1 MKTTYILKINK
12 KYVTR
17 LLKYKV
23 NIFKIKYQDDICF
36 LYVDKSNY
44 DKLMKYRDIYE
55 ISLVKIKGLLKYQ
68 ELFKQNN
75 IFIVS
80 IIIGLIFMYL
90 LSNIIFDVRIM
101 TNKKD
106 LIKIINSELS
116 EYKLTKYHFVKS
128 FKEKEIIKKKILTD
142 YQDKIEW
149 LEIDN
154 VGSVYYIRVLERII
168 NDKNESSKYQ
178 NIIAKKNATIL
189 EIKASSGEIVK
200 KVNDYVNK
208 GDVIISGKITKKDEV
223 KNIVEARGKVY
234 GETWYNVKVEL
245 PRTYQELKYTG
256 NSFNKIS
263 LNIFD
268 KRYFLFKTK
277 KYKNE
282 EYQDKV
288 IINNNLLPFSIN
300 KTLVKES
307 IVDTYF
313 YTYTD
318 ALDIGLTLAKQ
329 KLMDSLNKDS
339 KILLQKKLKL
349 YEENSKIIVVV
360 FFKVY
365 EDITDY
371 EKIVKDGE
379 ENGSTF

>member
-12 KYVTR
+12 KYVNR

-23 NIFKIKYQDDICF
+23 NIYKIKYQDDICF
-36 LYVDKSNY
+36 LYVDKCNY
-44 DKLMKYRDIYE
+44 DKLIKYKDIYD
-55 ISLVKIKGLLKYQ
+55 ISLVRVKGLLTYLDLLRKNY
-68 ELFKQNN
+68 
-75 IFIVS
+75 IFIIS
-80 IIIGLIFMYL
+80 IIVGIVFLFL

-101 TNKKD
+101 TNKKE
-106 LIKIINSELS
+106 LIKIINSELK
-116 EYKLTKYHFVKS
+116 EYNLTKYHFVKS
-128 FKEKEIIKKKILTD
+128 FKEKENIKKKILTN

-168 NDKNESSKYQ
+168 NDNKESNTYQ
-178 NIIAKKNATIL
+178 NIIAKKNAMIL

-223 KNIVEARGKVY
+223 MNIVEAKGTIY

-245 PRTYQELKYTG
+245 PRTYKEIKYTG

-268 KRYFLFKTK
+268 KRYFLFKRK
-277 KYKNE
+277 KYDNE
-282 EYQDKV
+282 EYYDNV

-300 KTLVKES
+300 NTLVKES
-307 IVDTYF
+307 ITDTYF
-313 YTYTD
+313 YTYSD
-318 ALDIGLTLAKQ
+318 ALDIGLTLAKE
-329 KLMDSLNKDS
+329 KLMDSLSKDS

-349 YEENSKIIVVV
+349 YEENSKIIIVV

-371 EKIVKDGE
+371 GEIVKDGE
-379 ENGSTF
+379 GNGNTF